1 MNNKVLELNE
11 VDYTYFDGTKA
22 LSNINI
28 RILKN
33 EKVAIIGP
41 NGSGKT
47 TLLLVA
53 SFLYPPTRGSVKL
66 FDNEEEIKDKKVI
79 RKKIGIVF
87 QDPDMQIFNQS
98 VFDEIVFSLLQIGKK
113 EDEAK
118 ESTDKLVKLLRLD
131 KVRYKMPHRLSFGE
145 KRKLTIASV
154 IAKEPEILLVDEPTS
169 NLDPKSRREIIEVL
183 KEVSTNSTFLFSTHD
198 LEAAFELSKRIIVMY
213 DGKIVYDGKTE
224 DITKNKETLKRYDLI
239 YE

>member
-1 MNNKVLELNE
+1 MNDKVLELNNVE
-11 VDYTYFDGTKA
+11 YTYFDGTKA
-22 LSNINI
+22 LNDISIKFF
-28 RILKN
+28 KN
-33 EKVAIIGP
+33 EKVAIVGP

-47 TLLLVA
+47 TLLLIA
-53 SFLYPPTRGSVKL
+53 SFLYPPTKGSVKL
-66 FDNEEEIKDKKVI
+66 FNNGEEIRDRKTI

-98 VFDEIVFSLLQIGKK
+98 VFDEIAFSLLQIGKK
-113 EDEAK
+113 EDEVR
-118 ESTDKLVKLLRLD
+118 ESTQKLIKLLRLE
-131 KVRYKMPHRLSFGE
+131 KIMYKMPHRLSFGE
-145 KRKLTIASV
+145 KRKVTIASV

-213 DGKIVYDGKTE
+213 DGKIVYDGSTE
-224 DITKNKETLKRYDLI
+224 EVAKNKEILKRYELAYD
-239 YE
+239 